1 MATIPMT
8 GPRILMTT
16 EGTYPYVVGGVS
28 TWCMQ
33 LIAGTPDVHWQIL
46 PITAGCD
53 RRDPIFAIP
62 PHVQLLPRADLWSE
76 EPAPWRLR
84 GRGADRATLPAE
96 LVRELLGWN
105 GDLDALVDALVWC
118 RRHPDRLRA
127 VFRRQETWRS
137 FLASLTDVLDERCP
151 GVGSVPE
158 LDLYRAGQLYQ
169 VLYWVA
175 RVAAVPTP
183 PTDLLLVTAA
193 GWAVIPALV
202 HRALHGT
209 PVLLTEHGV
218 YVREAYLAAVRAD
231 ESPSARF
238 VSTRLARGLAVAS
251 YATADMISPV
261 SDANGAWEEAM
272 GVPRSRIRVIR
283 NCAGALPDPAPL
295 PGGATVISVGRLD
308 PLKDIHTLL
317 EVAAEVTRHIPEA
330 RFLHYGPVPPG
341 QEAYAESCHALHAR
355 LGLGERFRFMGGTKD
370 PIGVIRDADIVIMT
384 SISEGFPM
392 SLLEAMSQGRP
403 IVATAVG
410 GVPEAVRGCSV
421 LAPPGDV
428 CELAMGVV
436 TLLREPTLARVLG
449 GRGRRRV
456 IDRFGEEAWLR
467 RYRELLFELS
477 RVGEAA

>member
-1 MATIPMT
+1 MS

-33 LIAGTPDVHWQIL
+33 LIAGIPEVRWQVL

-53 RRDPIFAIP
+53 RRDPIFSIP
-62 PHVQLLPRADLWSE
+62 PQAKLLPRADLWSDE
-76 EPAPWRLR
+76 APPWRLS
-84 GRGADRATLPAE
+84 GRSADRTTLPAD

-105 GDLDALVDALVWC
+105 GDVGALADALVWC
-118 RRHPDRLRA
+118 RRHPHRLRA
-127 VFRRQETWRS
+127 AFRRDRAWRS
-137 FLASLTDVLDERCP
+137 FLAALTDVLDERCA
-151 GVGSVPE
+151 GVGPVPE
-158 LDLYRAGQLYQ
+158 LDLHQAGQLYQ
-169 VLYWVA
+169 VLYWLA

-193 GWAVIPALV
+193 GWAVVPALV

-209 PVLLTEHGV
+209 PILVTEHGV

-231 ESPSARF
+231 DAPGARF
-238 VSTRLARGLAVAS
+238 VSTRLARGLAVAA
-251 YATADMISPV
+251 YASADMISPV
-261 SDANGAWEEAM
+261 SEANGAWEEAM
-272 GVPRSRIRVIR
+272 GAPPSRIRVIR
-283 NCAGALPDPAPL
+283 NCAGPLPDPAPL

-308 PLKDIHTLL
+308 PLKDVHTLL
-317 EVAAEVTRHIPEA
+317 EVAAEVVRHVPQA

-341 QEAYAESCHALHAR
+341 QEAYAESCHALHAHLD
-355 LGLGERFRFMGGTKD
+355 LGDRFRFMGGTKD
-370 PIGVIRDADIVIMT
+370 PIGVLRDADIVIMT

-403 IVATAVG
+403 IVTTAVG

-428 CELAMGVV
+428 SELAMGVV
-436 TLLREPTLARVLG
+436 TLLREPSLARVLG
-449 GRGRRRV
+449 ERGRRRV
-456 IDRFGEEAWLR
+456 VERFGEETWLNS
-467 RYRELLFELS
+467 YRELLFGLS
-477 RVGEAA
+477 GAGNAA